1 MRRSAAAESKTAGS
15 TVASSID
22 AGRPA
27 LLVDGLTAGYNRR
40 AVARLDRLEIA
51 RGEAALLIGPSGS
64 GKTTLLLA
72 IAGLAEQLAGSV
84 IVGGTAPA
92 SLRRHELDVFRGR
105 EIGFV
110 FQSIHLVTGLTLL
123 ENVLLAGFASGLKQD
138 VSRAR
143 QLLERLGLSAEAD
156 KQAQTLSR
164 GQAQRAAIARA
175 LLLRPTLVL
184 ADEPTASLDDAS
196 CEAVTSLLRSSASEE
211 GAALLVATHD
221 QRLRMHFPTAVPV
234 GVPA

>member
-1 MRRSAAAESKTAGS
+1 MRRSAAAEPNAAGS
-15 TVASSID
+15 TAAASID
-22 AGRPA
+22 ERQA
-27 LLVDGLTAGYNRR
+27 LFVDGLRAGYGGR
-40 AVARLDRLEIA
+40 AVAGLDRLEIA

-72 IAGLAEQLAGSV
+72 IAGLAEQMAGTV

-221 QRLRMHFPTAVPV
+221 QRLREHFPTAVPV